1 MTTLLRDARFGIR
14 LLRRTPGF
22 TAVAVLTL
30 ALGIAATTAIFS
42 VVYGTFFA
50 PLPYRQADRLVMV
63 WEQQRG
69 ERRSV
74 SPGNYVEW
82 KRRATAFSD
91 INAWGG
97 GPVNIATAERPERVI
112 AGRATPGFLGM
123 LGYGHPLALG
133 RDFLESE
140 GTPGNE
146 QVVILTH
153 RMWRERFGSDP
164 NVLGQQIRIDRKPY
178 TIVGV
183 LAAGPPDENQSQ
195 LWVPLAFT
203 ATDLNEGA
211 HRLLVMGRLKPGL
224 TLAQANVDLDVA
236 ARAAAFLREL
246 GDRDAPKE
254 IVARVLPEMEGASVS
269 KRIQAVKR
277 LKLLHARRELRE
289 IVEADASSSVR
300 HAAQEALESL
310 EDG

>member
-1 MTTLLRDARFGIR
+1 MTTLLRDARGIR
-14 LLRRTPGF
+14 LLRRTPNCGGR
-22 TAVAVLTL
+22 AHL

-42 VVYGTFFA
+42 VVYGTFFE

-133 RDFLESE
+133 RTFIEDE
-140 GTPGNE
+140 GTPGRDK
-146 QVVILTH
+146 VVILTY
-153 RMWRERFGSDP
+153 RLWQDRFGGDRSI
-164 NVLGQQIRIDRKPY
+164 VGRAVRIDGEPTRSSVFSARSSRSS
-178 TIVGV
+178 TEQG
-183 LAAGPPDENQSQ
+183 LAATCLPRRPASRPWRPERHGS
-195 LWVPLAFT
+195 
-203 ATDLNEGA
+203 
-211 HRLLVMGRLKPGL
+211 
-224 TLAQANVDLDVA
+224 AQGWRR
-236 ARAAAFLREL
+236 AR
-246 GDRDAPKE
+246 
-254 IVARVLPEMEGASVS
+254 
-269 KRIQAVKR
+269 
-277 LKLLHARRELRE
+277 
-289 IVEADASSSVR
+289 
-300 HAAQEALESL
+300 
-310 EDG
+310 

>member
-1 MTTLLRDARFGIR
+1 M
-14 LLRRTPGF
+14 
-22 TAVAVLTL
+22 AVLTL

-69 ERRSV
+69 ERSV

-133 RDFLESE
+133 RHLHRGRRHTRPRQGRHPDVSALAGPLWRRPFDCRAGSAYRRRAPH
-140 GTPGNE
+140 GRRYSRRGSSRSSTE
-146 QVVILTH
+146 Q
-153 RMWRERFGSDP
+153 G
-164 NVLGQQIRIDRKPY
+164 
-178 TIVGV
+178 
-183 LAAGPPDENQSQ
+183 LAATCPEKTSFAP
-195 LWVPLAFT
+195 
-203 ATDLNEGA
+203 
-211 HRLLVMGRLKPGL
+211 
-224 TLAQANVDLDVA
+224 VA
-236 ARAAAFLREL
+236 A
-246 GDRDAPKE
+246 
-254 IVARVLPEMEGASVS
+254 
-269 KRIQAVKR
+269 
-277 LKLLHARRELRE
+277 
-289 IVEADASSSVR
+289 
-300 HAAQEALESL
+300 
-310 EDG
+310 

>member
-97 GPVNIATAERPERVI
+97 GPVNIATAERP
-112 AGRATPGFLGM
+112 
-123 LGYGHPLALG
+123 
-133 RDFLESE
+133 
-140 GTPGNE
+140 
-146 QVVILTH
+146 
-153 RMWRERFGSDP
+153 
-164 NVLGQQIRIDRKPY
+164 
-178 TIVGV
+178 
-183 LAAGPPDENQSQ
+183 
-195 LWVPLAFT
+195 
-203 ATDLNEGA
+203 
-211 HRLLVMGRLKPGL
+211 
-224 TLAQANVDLDVA
+224 
-236 ARAAAFLREL
+236 
-246 GDRDAPKE
+246 
-254 IVARVLPEMEGASVS
+254 
-269 KRIQAVKR
+269 
-277 LKLLHARRELRE
+277 
-289 IVEADASSSVR
+289 
-300 HAAQEALESL
+300 
-310 EDG
+310 